1 MSKKQVSSSS
11 CRSCAQRLPAPVWV
25 LRDMPKSAQNFPLP
39 GESESDD
46 PVDLH
51 ICQCAW
57 CGLVQ
62 LANGPVP
69 YFREVIRA
77 SGFSSEMTAF
87 RVKQFSDF
95 VKRFELDEHR
105 GIEIGCGHGEYL
117 EILTA
122 QGLRMSG
129 IEFSSQAVRRCI
141 EKGFDVVEG
150 FIDGPDAVIRGGKF
164 SACFMFN
171 FLEHLPDPGS
181 TLRGIAA
188 NLNEGGVGLFE
199 VPNFEMIV
207 RENMFTEFCTD
218 HLIYF
223 TESTFTQLLAK
234 NGFEVLESH
243 SIWDNYI
250 LSALVKKRLPT
261 PVEGFASA
269 QSALKDSLRL
279 FLDQFSGEKIA
290 VWGAG
295 HQALAVMAASEISD
309 RICYV
314 IDSATFKQ
322 KRLTPA
328 THLPIVSP
336 DVLEADP
343 PRAIIVMAAGYS
355 DEIVD
360 FINKRHPGR
369 FTVAV
374 LRGQSI
380 VPNL

>member
-1 MSKKQVSSSS
+1 
-11 CRSCAQRLPAPVWV
+11 
-25 LRDMPKSAQNFPLP
+25 MPKSAQNFPLP

-62 LANGPVP
+62 LTNGPVP

-171 FLEHLPDPGS
+171 FWSIFLILALP
-181 TLRGIAA
+181 
-188 NLNEGGVGLFE
+188 
-199 VPNFEMIV
+199 
-207 RENMFTEFCTD
+207 
-218 HLIYF
+218 
-223 TESTFTQLLAK
+223 
-234 NGFEVLESH
+234 
-243 SIWDNYI
+243 
-250 LSALVKKRLPT
+250 
-261 PVEGFASA
+261 
-269 QSALKDSLRL
+269 
-279 FLDQFSGEKIA
+279 SGE
-290 VWGAG
+290 
-295 HQALAVMAASEISD
+295 
-309 RICYV
+309 
-314 IDSATFKQ
+314 
-322 KRLTPA
+322 
-328 THLPIVSP
+328 
-336 DVLEADP
+336 
-343 PRAIIVMAAGYS
+343 
-355 DEIVD
+355 
-360 FINKRHPGR
+360 
-369 FTVAV
+369 
-374 LRGQSI
+374 
-380 VPNL
+380 

>member
-1 MSKKQVSSSS
+1 MSKKQVDTTS
-11 CRSCAQRLPAPVWV
+11 CRSCAQRLPSPLWV

-39 GESESDD
+39 GESYSDN
-46 PVDLH
+46 PVDLR
-51 ICQCAW
+51 ICQCDW

-77 SGFSSEMTAF
+77 SGFSSEMSAF
-87 RVKQFSDF
+87 REKQFSNF
-95 VKRFELDEHR
+95 VKRFDLDGHR
-105 GIEIGCGHGEYL
+105 GLEIGCGKGEYL
-117 EILTA
+117 EILRA

-129 IEFSSQAVRRCI
+129 IEFSPQSVQRCT

-150 FIDGPDAVIRGGKF
+150 FVDGPDTIIREEKF

-171 FLEHLPDPGS
+171 FLEHLPNPGS

-188 NLNEGGVGLFE
+188 NLVEGAVGLFE

-218 HLIYF
+218 HLMYF
-223 TESTFTQLLAK
+223 TESTFTQLLAR
-234 NGFEVLESH
+234 NGFDVLESN

-250 LSALVKKRLPT
+250 LSVLVKKRLPI
-261 PVEGFASA
+261 PIEGFAAA
-269 QSALKDSLRL
+269 QSALNDSLSL
-279 FLDQFSGEKIA
+279 FLNQFSGEKIA

-295 HQALAVMAASEISD
+295 HQALAVMAACGMSD
-309 RICYV
+309 NICYV

-322 KRLTPA
+322 KRCTPA

-336 DVLEADP
+336 DALETDP
-343 PRAIIVMAAGYS
+343 PRAILVMGAGYS

-369 FTVAV
+369 FMVAV

-380 VPNL
+380 VPIH